1 MAKGDHLSVDCGVY
15 WHHGLDLG
23 DGRVRHYGRGLSEWA
38 DAVTEDVTAEE
49 FAGGRPVERL
59 DRPAGFVPDEIVGRS
74 ETRLGER
81 SYCPATNNCEHF
93 VHWCRTGRHE
103 SHQVARGAE
112 TLAGVAAR
120 AATAALARR
129 AAALSMGTLART
141 AVRAASPWLLAA
153 EATQVLTEFG
163 AAKFGCDAA
172 TAEAAGLGAGLGS
185 SALVGA
191 AIGLAG
197 GPAGA
202 AVGAAVGVGCWA
214 AGETVGRAAVWV
226 WGRVVG

>member
-1 MAKGDHLSVDCGVY
+1 
-15 WHHGLDLG
+15 
-23 DGRVRHYGRGLSEWA
+23 
-38 DAVTEDVTAEE
+38 
-49 FAGGRPVERL
+49 
-59 DRPAGFVPDEIVGRS
+59 
-74 ETRLGER
+74 
-81 SYCPATNNCEHF
+81 
-93 VHWCRTGRHE
+93 
-103 SHQVARGAE
+103 
-112 TLAGVAAR
+112 
-120 AATAALARR
+120 
-129 AAALSMGTLART
+129 MGTLART